1 MKQQYSL
8 NDLTIRPTHQ
18 QKNDEGMTEHTH
30 KIIFKHPLNLEE
42 KQQFIQLI
50 KSIQQLIAP
59 SQLERE
65 QVIFTTDNQVDYQ
78 LKQPSLSGEW
88 KNLLFAKLAVFSTEV
103 SEILEHD
110 GNRVFSKIATKH
122 EQRELNHRKNEPIQ
136 RI

>member
-18 QKNDEGMTEHTH
+18 QKNDEGLSEHTH
-30 KIIFKHPLNLEE
+30 RIIFKHPLNLEE

-50 KSIQQLIAP
+50 EGIQQLIAP
-59 SQLERE
+59 EQLEKE
-65 QVIFTTDNQVDYQ
+65 QVIFTSDHQADYK
-78 LKQPSLSGEW
+78 LIQPNISGEW
-88 KNLLFAKLAVFSTEV
+88 KDLLFAKLAVFSTEV

-110 GNRVFSKIATKH
+110 GNRVFSQIATKH
-122 EQRELNHRKNEPIQ
+122 EQRDLNHRKNEPIQ

>member
-8 NDLTIRPTHQ
+8 NDLTICPTHQ

-30 KIIFKHPLNLEE
+30 KVIFKHPLNSEE

-50 KSIQQLIAP
+50 EGIQQLIDP
-59 SQLERE
+59 SQLEKE
-65 QVIFTTDNQVDYQ
+65 QVIFTSDNQVDYKLRQ
-78 LKQPSLSGEW
+78 LSLSGEW
-88 KNLLFAKLAVFSTEV
+88 KDLLLAKLAVFSTEV

-122 EQRELNHRKNEPIQ
+122 DLRDLNHRKNEPSQ